1 MSARDETDVDLTELD
16 QVEPEEVRKRDEP
29 GDAGTSDAPTAP
41 RSRVRQGHRWAR
53 LAMAVALAASVV
65 AAGYATWGAH
75 RVQQVEEVRDEA
87 LAAARTRVPVLLS
100 YQQSRLDD
108 DLALAIEQTTGPFRD
123 DYGTLLRDAV
133 APTAEERQI
142 STRAEVA
149 SAGVV
154 SATRDRV
161 VVLVFLTQTTTS
173 GGQEP
178 TTSANR
184 VEVSMELDGEDWKI
198 AGLLPT

>member
-1 MSARDETDVDLTELD
+1 
-16 QVEPEEVRKRDEP
+16 
-29 GDAGTSDAPTAP
+29 
-41 RSRVRQGHRWAR
+41 
-53 LAMAVALAASVV
+53 
-65 AAGYATWGAH
+65 
-75 RVQQVEEVRDEA
+75 
-87 LAAARTRVPVLLS
+87 
-100 YQQSRLDD
+100 
-108 DLALAIEQTTGPFRD
+108 
-123 DYGTLLRDAV
+123 
-133 APTAEERQI
+133 
-142 STRAEVA
+142 
-149 SAGVV
+149 V